1 MIETGINIYLQVSDL
16 AIRATNVQC
25 LISAKA
31 IAILSSLLKDT
42 NNSVVQLATLG
53 LARLAGHSEKVALS
67 IVNADIV
74 QVMLQSADNHLVHY
88 KRAVLLA
95 LRSIAKH
102 GTQLAT
108 VSITILIRFIN

>member
-1 MIETGINIYLQVSDL
+1 M
-16 AIRATNVQC
+16 
-25 LISAKA
+25 
-31 IAILSSLLKDT
+31 
-42 NNSVVQLATLG
+42 VQLATLG